1 MRQVFT
7 FAIPS
12 PALPVSGSVGM
23 ISACN
28 YPGFHRKGTPL
39 RKNIGSKCM
48 CFGVR
53 NKTFLK
59 KSVCSLFLK
68 KTIFFGKFVIY
79 LTFASEILTFKM
91 TLWHSIS
98 AI

>member
-28 YPGFHRKGTPL
+28 YPGFTRVGTPL
-39 RKNIGSKCM
+39 RK
-48 CFGVR
+48 
-53 NKTFLK
+53 
-59 KSVCSLFLK
+59 
-68 KTIFFGKFVIY
+68 
-79 LTFASEILTFKM
+79 
-91 TLWHSIS
+91 IS
-98 AI
+98 GQRYDF

>member
-28 YPGFHRKGTPL
+28 YPGFHREGTPL
-39 RKNIGSKCM
+39 RK
-48 CFGVR
+48 
-53 NKTFLK
+53 
-59 KSVCSLFLK
+59 
-68 KTIFFGKFVIY
+68 
-79 LTFASEILTFKM
+79 
-91 TLWHSIS
+91 IS
-98 AI
+98 GANVDF

>member
-23 ISACN
+23 ISARN

-39 RKNIGSKCM
+39 RKNIGTN
-48 CFGVR
+48 V
-53 NKTFLK
+53 L
-59 KSVCSLFLK
+59 V
-68 KTIFFGKFVIY
+68 
-79 LTFASEILTFKM
+79 
-91 TLWHSIS
+91 
-98 AI
+98 